1 MIISKKVKKK
11 KIEAQFLTNKILK
24 KKIKKKLKKSD
35 HVHLGQHAKYM
46 LWLWNQ
52 NNFIKSKLNKTLK
65 LNYQTI

>member
-1 MIISKKVKKK
+1 
-11 KIEAQFLTNKILK
+11 
-24 KKIKKKLKKSD
+24 
-35 HVHLGQHAKYM
+35 M

>member
-1 MIISKKVKKK
+1 MKKTLNENMIISKKVKKK

-46 LWLWNQ
+46 LWL
-52 NNFIKSKLNKTLK
+52 
-65 LNYQTI
+65 